1 MSYNKNK
8 VKLNVDTDI
17 NDSIEETNDTNNG
30 YNSNQLRF
38 RTYINGIVEI
48 QNIQDF
54 IIRLSIITGLFI
66 LACPRFFA
74 ELYFLNEETINHV
87 YAVEIIY
94 LKVSILENIALSV
107 ITYYFVMSED
117 LDNIYS
123 IKYYVNSIPNL
134 IIIGK
139 MEKMW
144 CKYYSWIGLTISANY
159 YYNNRYI
166 TPAYMYILCLSIFR
180 LYLLRFF
187 ENKKL
192 ENLENLKIKKLKN

>member
-8 VKLNVDTDI
+8 VKLHVDTDI
-17 NDSIEETNDTNNG
+17 DDSIEETNDTNNG

-74 ELYFLNEETINHV
+74 ELYFLNEETINHD
-87 YAVEIIY
+87 ALEIIY

-123 IKYYVNSIPNL
+123 IKYYVNSMPNL

-144 CKYYSWIGLTISANY
+144 CKYYSWIGITISANY
-159 YYNNRYI
+159 YCNNRDM

-192 ENLENLKIKKLKN
+192 ENLKIKKLKN